1 LKILSI
7 IGANTGTLIRGSV
20 YLISLLL
27 SPAIEGWAGY
37 ASDDSV
43 QSAYVRY
50 IEEIIAEL
58 DADASDQ
65 LVDYLESVRD
75 TPIELNTATRAELE
89 TLPFLTAAEINAI
102 LGLRERR
109 GGFDRVENLFD
120 LQGVDRERIF
130 LLQNFIFIG
139 TTEKTRRRL
148 LPRITVR
155 SFLSTEFQERR
166 GYRDGSYLGS
176 PYTTYQRVLVTMTPS
191 HYGGVVIAK
200 SAGERS
206 ITERSS
212 GYLTLG
218 FANDRISLTVG
229 DYRLHLGQ
237 GVLLWSGFGIS
248 KSGNPAR
255 GVFRGS
261 TGVRPAAS
269 RSDFYQFRGG
279 AVTASMRS
287 TDMILFYSNTP
298 RAATVYDDGSVRTIL
313 SYQVYRTQTDREKRN
328 TLSEKLMGFHVSH
341 ALSQRMKTGFTWYT
355 LRYNRTFTPD
365 LPMRFSGI
373 RNDHTG
379 IDWVVDFRNIRVF
392 GEAAGKSSLSGI
404 ALISGAMVFLTRGVD
419 AALVYRSYPT
429 GYTSMYGFPF
439 SERRGPPD
447 DEQGFYL
454 GTRLRPASRYLVEGY
469 FDLYAFR
476 NKFRSPGFP
485 VYGNDKVLR
494 VEIPVG
500 PVSSL
505 DTRLRRRNRMVSAIE
520 SIDGRTERILT
531 NRRQINYR
539 LNFITNPSRS
549 IRIRM
554 QFESVSVTYPPSLKR
569 ERGSYI
575 GSDIRWQAATDISVY
590 ARYILFGTDSF
601 DSRLYTAEY
610 DMPGRVRTV
619 LLNGHGAILS
629 IGIQW
634 RVFGDVTGS
643 IKYSELLRGDEISIG
658 TGLQQVDGPL
668 LGVVM
673 MQIDARF

>member
-1 LKILSI
+1 LKILSN
-7 IGANTGTLIRGSV
+7 IGSNTGTLIRCSV
-20 YLISLLL
+20 YLISFIFFPGL
-27 SPAIEGWAGY
+27 EVWASF
-37 ASDDSV
+37 ASEDSV
-43 QSAYVRY
+43 QFAYARY

-58 DADASDQ
+58 DADAADQ

-102 LGLRERR
+102 IGLRERR
-109 GGFDRVENLFD
+109 GGFDAFENLYE
-120 LQGVDRERIF
+120 LPSVDRERIF
-130 LLQNFIFIG
+130 LLQNFMFIG
-139 TTEKTRRRL
+139 EDEKTRRL
-148 LPRITVR
+148 SLPRITVR
-155 SFLSTEFQERR
+155 SYISTELQERR
-166 GYRDGSYLGS
+166 GYRDGVYLGS
-176 PYTTYQRVLVTMTPS
+176 PYTTYQRVLIKMTPS

-212 GYLTLG
+212 GYLALG
-218 FANDRISLTVG
+218 FANNRINLTVG
-229 DYRLHLGQ
+229 NYRLHLGQ

-248 KSGNPAR
+248 KSGNPVR
-255 GVFRGS
+255 GVFRRS

-269 RSDFYQFRGG
+269 RSDYYQFRGG

-287 TDMILFYSNTP
+287 IEVVVFYGNTP

-313 SYQVYRTQTDREKRN
+313 SNPLYRTPADRQKRN
-328 TLSEKLMGFHVSH
+328 TLYEKLMGFHVRQVT
-341 ALSQRMKTGFTWYT
+341 SQRMNTGLTWYT
-355 LRYNRTFTPD
+355 LRYNRTFRPD
-365 LPMRFSGI
+365 LPSRFSGM

-379 IDWVVDFRNIRVF
+379 IDWVLDFRNVRMF
-392 GEAAGKSSLSGI
+392 GEAAGQSSSAGV
-404 ALISGAMVFLTRGVD
+404 ALISGAMIFPTRGVD
-419 AALVYRSYPT
+419 VSLVYRLYPP
-429 GYTSMYGFPF
+429 GYISMYGFPF

-447 DEQGFYL
+447 DEQGLYL
-454 GTRLRPASRYLVEGY
+454 GTRLRPASRYLIEGY
-469 FDLYAFR
+469 FDLYGFS
-476 NKFRSPGFP
+476 NKFRSPRLP
-485 VYGNDKVLR
+485 VYGNDTVLR

-500 PVSSL
+500 SVSSL
-505 DTRLRRRNRMVSAIE
+505 DTRLRRRNRMVSATE
-520 SIDGRTERILT
+520 TIDGRTERILT
-531 NRRQINYR
+531 DRRQINYR
-539 LNFITNPSRS
+539 LNLITNPSRS

-554 QFESVSVTYPPSLKR
+554 QFESVSVSYPPSHKR

-575 GSDIRWQAATDISVY
+575 GADIRWQAATEVRVY
-590 ARYILFGTDSF
+590 ARCVLFGTDSF

-619 LLNGHGAILS
+619 LLNGQGAILS